1 MSESRGDGRSA
12 SPYGPHRW
20 HRRLDV
26 AMSVALVGS
35 AALLPASTVDG
46 SARTAGVFTVPP
58 PFSGP
63 ISGREPRHVVSPGV
77 RAPQVLALRR
87 RAARVKRLVLTI
99 SGTLLVGRQ
108 TTLTVHLNGT
118 HGHPVRN
125 VAVTVD
131 ARAVG
136 IATILRGTTDR
147 FGVATFAGVR
157 PLHAGNIIVTTEKHG
172 YQMLTRVVA
181 VGPARPQPPPTGS
194 TETRPVLAFYYT
206 WYRQSD
212 WCRCQ
217 MSDLPVSRYDSS
229 DDQTIDRQIAQAAQ
243 AGITGFITSWPG
255 PRTTQDATLAKLF
268 AHAASYER
276 NTGTHFVS
284 SIYFESDVDGIRNHL
299 RGALHHVITHYTTDP
314 HYFRWHGKPVIFIWD
329 PLGNGRT
336 LSTWAALR
344 QHLDPGHHLIWS
356 AEGTDTSLLS
366 VFDGL
371 HLFSAGYWGLLNGTM
386 ASVDQ
391 NFRSRINAYNAA
403 HGTQKIW
410 AAGVEPGYDDTR
422 VPGRTGAYTVPRN
435 KGATYRTSWAAAM
448 SSGPD
453 WITITTFNEWFE
465 GAMIE
470 PSVSYGS
477 LYLNLTKQYSQQ
489 WRSMR

>member
-1 MSESRGDGRSA
+1 MAGLRDDGRSV
-12 SPYGPHRW
+12 SSYGQHQGRQ
-20 HRRLDV
+20 RL
-26 AMSVALVGS
+26 SVALSVAPVGS
-35 AALLPASTVDG
+35 AVLPLAAYVDG
-46 SARTAGVFTVPP
+46 SAGAAGAFTVPP
-58 PFSGP
+58 AFPGP
-63 ISGREPRHVVSPGV
+63 ISGQEPRYTVSTGAK
-77 RAPQVLALRR
+77 APQLLALRR
-87 RAARVKRLVLTI
+87 PAARVKRLVLTV
-99 SGTLLVGRQ
+99 SGTLLVGHQ

-118 HGHPVRN
+118 HGHPVRD
-125 VAVTVD
+125 VAVRVD

-157 PLHAGNIIVTTEKHG
+157 PVHAGNIMVTTQKHG
-172 YQMLTRVVA
+172 YQTLTRVVTVGA
-181 VGPARPQPPPTGS
+181 VRPQQPPAGS
-194 TETRPVLAFYYT
+194 TETRPVLAFCYT
-206 WYRQSD
+206 WYYQSD

-255 PRTTQDATLAKLF
+255 PRTTQDANLARLF
-268 AHAASYER
+268 AHVASYER
-276 NTGTHFVS
+276 KTGTHFVS
-284 SIYFESDVDGIRNHL
+284 SIYFESNADGIRNHL

-356 AEGTDTSLLS
+356 AEGTDTGLLS

-391 NFRSRINAYNAA
+391 SFRSRINAYNAA
-403 HGTQKIW
+403 HGTQNIW

-422 VPGRTGAYTVPRN
+422 VPGRTGTYTVPRN

-477 LYLNLTKQYSQQ
+477 LYLNLTKQYGRQL
-489 WRSMR
+489 RSMR